1 MHDPIYEV
9 QALQTGY
16 DPNLYAIKGEQPA
29 SQSQANLSHMQKM
42 PLDLEPSSLAS
53 EIKFRAPQILKPSSK
68 KA

>member
-9 QALQTGY
+9 QALQRGY

-42 PLDLEPSSLAS
+42 PLDL
-53 EIKFRAPQILKPSSK
+53 KFERRFQLELLKPFEGGLKS
-68 KA
+68 